1 MPLFDRNP
9 LFRIPYLELL
19 LRVMS
24 NGVVSTIDASGD
36 ILTTLGDTLT
46 TLRDILT
53 TLGDTFTTLHDTLA
67 HDAKVDLR
75 RIVSDFLTVGNRVG
89 CASHVSPLML
99 PAS

>member
-9 LFRIPYLELL
+9 LFRIPYLELS

-24 NGVVSTIDASGD
+24 NGVVATIDASG
-36 ILTTLGDTLT
+36 
-46 TLRDILT
+46 DILT

-75 RIVSDFLTVGNRVG
+75 RIVLDFLTVGNRVG
-89 CASHVSPLML
+89 CASHAVH
-99 PAS
+99 